1 MLSSF
6 HTHTTFCDG
15 KDSCEAVVLS
25 ALEKGFCA
33 IGFSGH
39 ASPEFETT
47 YGMKSIPEYITE
59 VNRLKEKYKK
69 DIQIYI
75 GIEEE
80 ATNYVNRSDF
90 DYIIG
95 SLHFYKIEGKN
106 YGVDTSRELTEKC
119 LCLCGGDK
127 LALAKNYYERFCEY
141 LIKRKPDIA
150 GHFDLIT
157 KFDELEGGGIFL
169 SDKEYIKLSEEYL
182 KHALKSDVIFEINT
196 GAISRGVR
204 KTPYPALNLLHIL
217 KQNDAKIIL
226 NADSH
231 SADAID
237 CYFAE
242 SRELLRDVGF
252 KHRYVLYNGE
262 FVKVDI

>member
-39 ASPEFETT
+39 SDPGFKTL
-47 YGMKSIPEYITE
+47 YSMKNLSDYRNEI
-59 VNRLKEKYKK
+59 NRLKKKYKN
-69 DIQIYI
+69 DIQIYL

-80 ATNYVNRSDF
+80 ATNYVNRSDY

-95 SLHFYKIEGKN
+95 SLHFFNISGEN

-119 LCLCGGDK
+119 LELSGGDVC
-127 LALAKNYYERFCEY
+127 ALARNYYERFCDY

-157 KFDELEGGGIFL
+157 KFDELEGGAIFS

-237 CYFAE
+237 CHFAE

-252 KHRYVLYNGE
+252 KHRYMIYNGE